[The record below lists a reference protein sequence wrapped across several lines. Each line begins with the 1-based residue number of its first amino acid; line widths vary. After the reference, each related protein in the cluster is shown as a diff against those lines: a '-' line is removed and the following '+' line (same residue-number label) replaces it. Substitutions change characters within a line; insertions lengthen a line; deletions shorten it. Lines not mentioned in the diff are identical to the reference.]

1 LSEIQKVSPQLLRD
15 RRSPG
20 DRIRNE
26 VFMGILILAKD
37 WIEPGALSLLPHPG
51 TPVGGVN

>member
-1 LSEIQKVSPQLLRD
+1 
-15 RRSPG
+15 
-20 DRIRNE
+20 
-26 VFMGILILAKD
+26 MGILILAKD